1 MFARESETNITFQRE
16 NVTIT
21 MDRQILYSH
30 SVVIS
35 RKGTSMSYDDIELR
49 VYSELAK
56 NFAKSQKIRIFWHL

>member
-21 MDRQILYSH
+21 MDRQILNSH